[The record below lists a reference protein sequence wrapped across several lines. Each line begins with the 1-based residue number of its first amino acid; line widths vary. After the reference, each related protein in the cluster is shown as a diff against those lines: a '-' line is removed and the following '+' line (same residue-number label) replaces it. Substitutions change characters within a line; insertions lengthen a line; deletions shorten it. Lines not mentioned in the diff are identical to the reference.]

1 MPPTDCTLLA
11 VYSPTEFA
19 EYTEPFC
26 CIFSHRLHRFSQ
38 MLPSRGCTCLKC
50 TNLLCCCT
58 SCFVGALLAL
68 ASGKAERRQV
78 HPLKEP
84 ICVNL

>member
-38 MLPSRGCTCLKC
+38 M
-50 TNLLCCCT
+50 
-58 SCFVGALLAL
+58 
-68 ASGKAERRQV
+68 
-78 HPLKEP
+78 HPLKNP
-84 ICVNL
+84 SVLICEICGSILSAISSVNSVKSVGEFFQQPLLWIS

>member
-26 CIFSHRLHRFSQ
+26 SMFSHRLHRFSQ

-58 SCFVGALLAL
+58 SCFIGAFFCFVGALETSAPP
-68 ASGKAERRQV
+68 ERT
-78 HPLKEP
+78 HL
-84 ICVNL
+84 C